1 MSETADTS
9 SKKKRSKTG
18 CVQCRLRRIKCDER
32 YPTCGRCSRVG
43 LACSK
48 PNPHVPLQQRRRG
61 LGSIKCRT
69 SWTPQAIVPN
79 AYVGGASL
87 DEAQAQSYQFTS
99 PLSSTGAEIPLNASV
114 TTSNT
119 LQEGIIGLSAS
130 DASETPW
137 SPIYTTDMVGPMDDP
152 ENIFAPVMAE
162 NWQSVLPTCEAAALS
177 AVATTRADML
187 QAFEDG
193 YPGLAGKGEI
203 HGMDTYSRLTALT
216 LPHPLL
222 SSPPCIVS
230 WPSAQ
235 DFPCMPKLDLGE
247 RQALDY
253 YRTVFS
259 PSRAL
264 KSFSCSSYSI
274 FLRIAAYHE
283 TVLRFILALSLHGLA
298 QITGDSTSLSP
309 RIHLDKG
316 VELLRRSLATVPR
329 DHDDCVSILTAS
341 WLFML
346 FTLDCE
352 SPTDDHLDRHWLRPE
367 LTAFLRTC
375 SLHSRGGDTSIISSI
390 DTGEGSGQ
398 AIQSL
403 KAKMI
408 CLIVVADIQLDFRT
422 YTGDLAKLFCDD
434 KGTIHE
440 IARRSQDYL
449 QLNYGSEYPVGEA
462 LYDVEGAGCSG
473 IYIDQHCLYH
483 SINQLFWEGLGD
495 CDELR
500 MKLEVLEK
508 KCTPL
513 FCIAN
518 TPLPNPNADYSRL
531 RFQIDTVISEFY
543 AIRVY
548 IFLCQ
553 DHESSEYIK
562 TSVSSYLQ
570 IRHRML
576 KAAVRYSWFDRSLF
590 IIGVEVSDPIHRD
603 WIFGQMVTP
612 ELKQRLT
619 IVWAAQQ
626 TNRRRLQAEE
636 LKDVLRGPKTIT
648 ANIFV

>member
-18 CVQCRLRRIKCDER
+18 CVQCRLRRIKCDEQ

-48 PNPHVPLQQRRRG
+48 PNPRVPLQQRRRG

-69 SWTPQAIVPN
+69 SWAPPTIAPN
-79 AYVGGASL
+79 AYVGGTSL

-99 PLSSTGAEIPLNASV
+99 PLSSISAEIPLNGSV

-119 LQEGIIGLSAS
+119 LQVGIIGLSAS
-130 DASETPW
+130 DASERRWP
-137 SPIYTTDMVGPMDDP
+137 PLYMTDIGGPMDDP
-152 ENIFAPVMAE
+152 QNIFAPVMDE
-162 NWQSVLPTCEAAALS
+162 NWQSVPPTCEAAA
-177 AVATTRADML
+177 TTGISML
-187 QAFEDG
+187 QAFEDDN
-193 YPGLAGKGEI
+193 PDLARKKEI
-203 HGMDTYSRLTALT
+203 READTYSKLTVLPT

-222 SSPPCIVS
+222 SSPPCIFS

-253 YRTVFS
+253 YRTIFS

-264 KSFSCSSYSI
+264 KSFPCSSYSI

-298 QITGDSTSLSP
+298 QITGESTSLSP

-316 VELLRRSLATVPR
+316 VELLRHSLATVPR
-329 DHDDCVSILTAS
+329 DNDDCVSILTAS

-346 FTLDCE
+346 FILDCE
-352 SPTDDHLDRHWLRPE
+352 SPLDDHIDRHWLRPE
-367 LTAFLRTC
+367 LTDFLRTYGF
-375 SLHSRGGDTSIISSI
+375 HSRGGDTSIISSI

-398 AIQSL
+398 ATQSL

-408 CLIVVADIQLDFRT
+408 CLLVVADIQLDFRT
-422 YTGDLAKLFCDD
+422 YAGDLAKLFCDD
-434 KGTIHE
+434 MGAIHE
-440 IARRSQDYL
+440 IARQSQDYL
-449 QLNYGSEYPVGEA
+449 QLNYGNEYPVGEA
-462 LYDVEGAGCSG
+462 LYDVEGAGCSRN
-473 IYIDQHCLYH
+473 YVDQHCLYH
-483 SINQLFWEGLGD
+483 NINQLFWEGLGD
-495 CDELR
+495 CDKLK

-508 KCTPL
+508 ECTPL

-518 TPLPNPNADYSRL
+518 TPLSNSSADYSRL
-531 RFQIDTVISEFY
+531 RFQIDAVISEFY

-553 DHESSEYIK
+553 DHESNEYIK

-603 WIFGQMVTP
+603 WILEQMVTP

-619 IVWAAQQ
+619 IVWAVQQ
-626 TNRRRLQAEE
+626 TNKRRLKTHE
-636 LKDVLRGPKTIT
+636 LKDILRGPKTT
-648 ANIFV
+648 TGNIFV